1 MQRSMCNTVM
11 RSTYH

>member
-11 RSTYH
+11 RST